1 MGWFM
6 RRGRRWAKQSLEDE
20 LAGLK
25 AKIETWHRT
34 GIVPSVQDV
43 YEWVDRIGMIENQLG
58 RMREIEERKGK

>member
-1 MGWFM
+1 M
-6 RRGRRWAKQSLEDE
+6 EDE